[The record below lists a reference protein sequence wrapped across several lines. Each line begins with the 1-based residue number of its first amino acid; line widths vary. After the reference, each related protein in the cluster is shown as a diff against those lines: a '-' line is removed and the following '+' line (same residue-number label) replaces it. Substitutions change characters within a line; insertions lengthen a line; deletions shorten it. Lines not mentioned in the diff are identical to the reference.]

1 MASNILYVKL
11 NAYEIPKF
19 KEAKGKEWVNYG
31 ERNDYPQQLLDLYD
45 NAPKHRAIIDGKSD
59 LIAGKGW
66 ATNNKA
72 INTISE
78 AKLID
83 FSALV
88 NPSESLYELTKKIS
102 LDLEIFGGYYLQVIY
117 NNLRND
123 FDLYHVD
130 FSKLRTNKAQDKFF
144 YSNDWS
150 AYN

>member
-19 KEAKGKEWVNYG
+19 EEAKGKEWVNYG

-45 NAPKHRAIIDGKSD
+45 NAPKHRAIIDGKAD

-102 LDLEIFGGYYLQVIY
+102 LDLEIFGGYYY
-117 NNLRND
+117 
-123 FDLYHVD
+123 
-130 FSKLRTNKAQDKFF
+130 FSYFRHLVFTLLK
-144 YSNDWS
+144 
-150 AYN
+150 